1 MRLLGIGLMF
11 VSAIGQSFAMQD
23 FGLTTS
29 LKQASVKY

>member
-23 FGLTTS
+23 FWIVTDDGR
-29 LKQASVKY
+29 

>member
-23 FGLTTS
+23 FCLVAGS
-29 LKQASVKY
+29 CRQ